1 LDLLLIVGLG
11 NPGPEYQGSRHNVG
25 QEVVGALA
33 RRLGVSF
40 RRAPGRIRAQVAEAK
55 PASARVILAL
65 PRTFVN
71 ESGSA
76 VGPLVRYYDVPLA
89 ELVLVHDD
97 IDLPFGRLRFQHGR
111 GSGGHRG
118 VDSVA
123 AAVGGLGFS
132 RLKMG
137 VGRPPSSMDP
147 ADYVLRPFG
156 RRERA
161 EVDLLV
167 EGGADV
173 LEALVHRGAQAA
185 IQRAGER
192 KPE

>member
-1 LDLLLIVGLG
+1 MLIVGLG
-11 NPGPEYQGSRHNVG
+11 NPGPDYLASRHNVG

-33 RRLGVSF
+33 RRWGISF
-40 RRAPGRIRAQVAEAK
+40 RRAPGRIRGQVAEGGPTA
-55 PASARVILAL
+55 ARAILAL

-76 VGPLVRYYDVPLA
+76 VGPLLRYYDVPLA
-89 ELVLVHDD
+89 GLVLVHDD

-123 AAVGGLGFS
+123 AVVGGLEFS
-132 RLKMG
+132 RLKIG

-147 ADYVLRPFG
+147 ADYVLRPFQ

-167 EGGADV
+167 EDGADV
-173 LEALVHRGAQAA
+173 LEVYISSGL
-185 IQRAGER
+185 QRAVSR
-192 KPE
+192 ASQRTTP

>member
-1 LDLLLIVGLG
+1 MLIVGLG
-11 NPGPEYQGSRHNVG
+11 NPGPEYVGSRHNVG
-25 QEVVGALA
+25 QEVVEALA

-40 RRAPGRIRAQVAEAK
+40 RRAPGRIRAQVAEAG
-55 PASARVILAL
+55 PTPTPVILAL

-76 VGPLVRYYDVPLA
+76 VGPLLRYYDVPLA
-89 ELVLVHDD
+89 GLVLVHDD

-123 AAVGGLGFS
+123 AMVGGLGFS
-132 RLKMG
+132 RLKIG

-147 ADYVLRPFG
+147 ADYVLRPFR

-161 EVDLLV
+161 EVDMLV
-167 EGGADV
+167 EDGADV
-173 LEALVHRGAQAA
+173 LEALVRQGPQAA
-185 IQRAGER
+185 VQRAAEP

>member
-1 LDLLLIVGLG
+1 MLIVGLG
-11 NPGPEYQGSRHNVG
+11 NPGSEYLGSRHNIG

-33 RRLGVSF
+33 RRWGISF
-40 RRAPGRIRAQVAEAK
+40 RRAPGRIRAQVAEAE
-55 PASARVILAL
+55 ANAARVILAL

-76 VGPLVRYYDVPLA
+76 VGPLMRYYGVPLA

-97 IDLPFGRLRFQHGR
+97 IDLPFGRLRFQHAR

-123 AAVGGLGFS
+123 AAVGSLGFS
-132 RLKMG
+132 RLKIG

-147 ADYVLRPFG
+147 ADYVLRPF
-156 RRERA
+156 RRGERA
-161 EVDLLV
+161 EVELLV
-167 EGGADV
+167 EDGADV

-192 KPE
+192 RLG

>member
-1 LDLLLIVGLG
+1 MLIVGLG
-11 NPGPEYQGSRHNVG
+11 NPGPDYLASRHNVG

-33 RRLGVSF
+33 RRWGISF
-40 RRAPGRIRAQVAEAK
+40 RRAPGRIRGQVAEGGPTA
-55 PASARVILAL
+55 ARAILAL

-76 VGPLVRYYDVPLA
+76 VGPLLRYYDVPLA
-89 ELVLVHDD
+89 GLVLVHDD

-123 AAVGGLGFS
+123 AVVGGLDFS
-132 RLKMG
+132 RLKIG

-147 ADYVLRPFG
+147 ADYVLRPFQ

-167 EGGADV
+167 EDGADV
-173 LEALVHRGAQAA
+173 LEVYISSGL
-185 IQRAGER
+185 QRAVSR
-192 KPE
+192 ASQRTTP

>member
-1 LDLLLIVGLG
+1 MLIVGLG
-11 NPGPEYQGSRHNVG
+11 NPGPEYLGSRHNVG

-33 RRLGVSF
+33 RRWGISF
-40 RRAPGRIRAQVAEAK
+40 RRAPGRIRGQVAEGGPTA
-55 PASARVILAL
+55 ARAILAL

-76 VGPLVRYYDVPLA
+76 VGPLLRYYDVPLA
-89 ELVLVHDD
+89 GLVLVHDD

-123 AAVGGLGFS
+123 AVVGGLDFS
-132 RLKMG
+132 RLKIG

-147 ADYVLRPFG
+147 ADYVLRPFQ

-167 EGGADV
+167 EDGADV
-173 LEALVHRGAQAA
+173 LEVYISSGL
-185 IQRAGER
+185 QRAVSR
-192 KPE
+192 ASQRTTP